1 MIDAREKPNRIPWPP
16 LLYGGAALLG
26 MLLQSYAPLGWPLP
40 AAWGTALAIIGTVM
54 FIAGLA
60 TDIGTML
67 LFTRRKAN
75 FLPHK
80 AATRLI
86 TDGPFRY
93 SRNPIYTGNTLMLSG
108 AGIAFSS
115 LWLLLAALG
124 AAIATHHLAIL
135 REETHLK
142 ARFGAEWDAYAA
154 ATPRWLFF

>member
-16 LLYGGAALLG
+16 LLYGGCAILA
-26 MLLQSYAPLGWPLP
+26 MLLQSYAPLPWPLP
-40 AAWGTALAIIGTVM
+40 AAWSASLAIVGTIM
-54 FIAGLA
+54 FIAGFA

-93 SRNPIYTGNTLMLSG
+93 SRNPIYVGNTLMLSG

-115 LWLLLAALG
+115 IWLLLAAG
-124 AAIATHHLAIL
+124 AAAVATHFLAIL
-135 REETHLK
+135 REEAHLK
-142 ARFGAEWDAYAA
+142 AKFAGEWDAYAQK
-154 ATPRWLFF
+154 TPRWLIF